1 MISSSF
7 TVLLNLL
14 LDASLNQKGPKGEFV
29 VVIYSE
35 PYAVIEY
42 EGLKLRREEKEH
54 AATRIFDTQQSP
66 FKGLVFFASFFY
78 NEKNE
83 EPPRLEWCYYEKG

>member
-42 EGLKLRREEKEH
+42 EGVKLRRESKKH
-54 AATRIFDTQQSP
+54 AATRIFDAQQSP
-66 FKGLVFFASFFY
+66 FKGLVFFASFF
-78 NEKNE
+78 
-83 EPPRLEWCYYEKG
+83 LQ

>member
-7 TVLLNLL
+7 KVLLNLL
-14 LDASLNQKGPKGEFV
+14 LDTSLNQKGPKGEFV

-42 EGLKLRREEKEH
+42 EGVKFRREAKEH
-54 AATRIFDTQQSP
+54 AATRIFDAQSP
-66 FKGLVFFASFFY
+66 FKGLVFFASFF
-78 NEKNE
+78 
-83 EPPRLEWCYYEKG
+83 LQ

>member
-14 LDASLNQKGPKGEFV
+14 LDASINQKRPKGFEFI

-42 EGLKLRREEKEH
+42 EGVKLRREAKEH
-54 AATRIFDTQQSP
+54 VATRIFDAQQSP
-66 FKGLVFFASFFY
+66 FKDLVFFASFF
-78 NEKNE
+78 
-83 EPPRLEWCYYEKG
+83 LQ